1 MMNLRENMSGRCR
14 RIRRSARRTCA
25 RGARGQRPGQYD
37 YNDMDE
43 LNSSRRA
50 AERVEEYAYQYD
62 EIGNR
67 ISSICRRDV
76 VIGHFITKRR
86 FHFNVL
92 DVVIDLILLS

>member
-1 MMNLRENMSGRCR
+1 MNVGWCLCQ
-14 RIRRSARRTCA
+14 IFARFGTRMTETRTDA
-25 RGARGQRPGQYD
+25 YG
-37 YNDMDE
+37 YNDRNE
-43 LNSSRRA
+43 LTNA
-50 AERVEEYAYQYD
+50 VKNATLNEYDYQYD

-92 DVVIDLILLS
+92 DVVIDLTLLS